1 MQAII
6 LAAGMGKR
14 LKELTQDRTKCM
26 VQVNGVA
33 LIDRMLHQIE
43 SRHLSRIVIVVGY
56 QGEKLME
63 YIDTLGIRTP
73 IVYVQNPIYDKTNN
87 IYSLALAKDYLCQD
101 DTLLFESD
109 LIFEDAVIDQLLDD
123 PRETLALVDKYE
135 SWMDGTCVKLG
146 PDDSIASFVPGKNFR
161 FAEAHEYYKT
171 VNIYKFG
178 RHFSRTHYVP
188 FLEAYS
194 KALGNNEYYE
204 QVLRVITMLDDP
216 EIRAKRLNGQLW
228 YEIDDIQDLDIA
240 SSMFAQDPDFRVS
253 LMQGRYGGYWRYPQL
268 LDFCYLVNPYFPP
281 QRLIDEIQ
289 ANFTPLLTQYPSG
302 MRVNALLAAKNFA
315 VHQQNI
321 LVGNGAAELIKAL
334 MARLEGATGFIR
346 PTFEEYPNR
355 YQDRPNVCFTPAG
368 PDFRYTADDLMAFFG
383 PQDIDNLVLINPDNP
398 TGNYIPAPDVLRL
411 ADWAQEKGIRL
422 ILDESFAD
430 FADEAD
436 NTFIRQDLLDRYRRL
451 YVVKS
456 ISKSYGVPGLRLGVL
471 ASGDQ
476 DLIAVLKKDVA
487 IWNINSFAE
496 FYMQIE
502 EKYKK
507 DYARSLEPHPG
518 RAGPLPPGAGEA
530 PQPAGDPVP
539 GQLSHGGAAGRPV
552 RPGHHPGAAGE
563 PLHPGEGPVPQ
574 AGRAAVSPPGRPG
587 HPGQRPAAGGPAAP
601 VRRIKANI
609 APSGPAGG
617 GNFMPRFFIPQKFL
631 STSYANLL
639 GNSTLSGGHP
649 APRSAI
655 LLLNTTQCLLFI
667 TYLATG

>member
-56 QGEKLME
+56 EGEKLMK

-73 IVYVQNPIYDKTNN
+73 RVYVQNPIYDKTNN

-146 PDDSIASFVPGKNFR
+146 PDDSIASFVPSKNFR
-161 FAEAHEYYKT
+161 FEEAHEYYKT

-204 QVLRVITMLDDP
+204 QVLRVIAMLDDP

-240 SSMFAQDPDFRVS
+240 SSMFAQDPDLRVS

-289 ANFTPLLTQYPSG
+289 ANFTSLLTQYPSG

-334 MARLEGATGFIR
+334 MARLEGVTGFIR

-398 TGNYIPAPDVLRL
+398 TGSYIPAPDVLRL

-451 YVVKS
+451 YMVKS

-476 DLIAVLKKDVA
+476 DLIAALKKDVA

-507 DYARSLEPHPG
+507 DYARSLELI
-518 RAGPLPPGAGEA
+518 RAERARFRRELEKLPNLRVIP
-530 PQPAGDPVP
+530 
-539 GQLSHGGAAGRPV
+539 S
-552 RPGHHPGAAGE
+552 
-563 PLHPGEGPVPQ
+563 Q
-574 AGRAAVSPPGRPG
+574 ANYLMVE
-587 HPGQRPAAGGPAAP
+587 
-601 VRRIKANI
+601 
-609 APSGPAGG
+609 
-617 GNFMPRFFIPQKFL
+617 
-631 STSYANLL
+631 LL
-639 GNSTLSGGHP
+639 GGLSARAITRELLVNRCILVKDLSPKLGGQQYLRL
-649 APRSAI
+649 AVRDTRDNDR
-655 LLLNTTQCLLFI
+655 LLEALRPLCG
-667 TYLATG
+667 A

>member
-56 QGEKLME
+56 EGEKLMK

-146 PDDSIASFVPGKNFR
+146 PDDSIASFVPSKNFR
-161 FAEAHEYYKT
+161 FEEAHEYYKT

-204 QVLRVITMLDDP
+204 QVLRVIAMLDDP

-240 SSMFAQDPDFRVS
+240 SSMFAQDPDLQVS

-289 ANFTPLLTQYPSG
+289 ANFTSLLTQYPSG
-302 MRVNALLAAKNFA
+302 MRVNALLAARNFA

-411 ADWAQEKGIRL
+411 ADWAQGKGIRL

-476 DLIAVLKKDVA
+476 DLIAALKKDVA

-507 DYARSLEPHPG
+507 DYARSLELI
-518 RAGPLPPGAGEA
+518 RAERARFRRELEKLPNLRVIP
-530 PQPAGDPVP
+530 
-539 GQLSHGGAAGRPV
+539 S
-552 RPGHHPGAAGE
+552 
-563 PLHPGEGPVPQ
+563 Q
-574 AGRAAVSPPGRPG
+574 ANYLMVE
-587 HPGQRPAAGGPAAP
+587 
-601 VRRIKANI
+601 
-609 APSGPAGG
+609 
-617 GNFMPRFFIPQKFL
+617 
-631 STSYANLL
+631 LL
-639 GNSTLSGGHP
+639 GGLSARAITRDLLVNRCILVKDLSPKLGGQQYLRL
-649 APRSAI
+649 AVRDTRDNDR
-655 LLLNTTQCLLFI
+655 LLEALRPLCG
-667 TYLATG
+667 A

>member
-56 QGEKLME
+56 EGEKLMK

-146 PDDSIASFVPGKNFR
+146 PDDSIASFVPSKNFR
-161 FAEAHEYYKT
+161 FEEAHEYYKT

-204 QVLRVITMLDDP
+204 QVLRVIAMLDDP
-216 EIRAKRLNGQLW
+216 VIRAKRLSGQLW

-240 SSMFAQDPDFRVS
+240 SSMFAQDPDLRVS

-289 ANFTPLLTQYPSG
+289 ANFTSLLTQYPSG

-334 MARLEGATGFIR
+334 MARLEGVTGFIR

-411 ADWAQEKGIRL
+411 ADWAQGKGIRL

-476 DLIAVLKKDVA
+476 DLIAALKKDVA

-507 DYARSLEPHPG
+507 DYARSLELI
-518 RAGPLPPGAGEA
+518 RAERARFRRELEKLPNLRVIP
-530 PQPAGDPVP
+530 
-539 GQLSHGGAAGRPV
+539 S
-552 RPGHHPGAAGE
+552 
-563 PLHPGEGPVPQ
+563 Q
-574 AGRAAVSPPGRPG
+574 ANYLMVE
-587 HPGQRPAAGGPAAP
+587 
-601 VRRIKANI
+601 
-609 APSGPAGG
+609 
-617 GNFMPRFFIPQKFL
+617 
-631 STSYANLL
+631 LL
-639 GNSTLSGGHP
+639 GGLSARAITRELLVNRCILVKDLSPKLGGQQYLRL
-649 APRSAI
+649 AVRDTRDNDR
-655 LLLNTTQCLLFI
+655 LLEALRPLCG
-667 TYLATG
+667 A